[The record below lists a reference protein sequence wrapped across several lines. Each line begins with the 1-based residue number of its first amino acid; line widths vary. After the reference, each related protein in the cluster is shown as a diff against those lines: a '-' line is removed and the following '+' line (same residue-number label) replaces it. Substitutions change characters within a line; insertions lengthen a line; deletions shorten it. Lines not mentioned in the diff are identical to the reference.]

1 MSGLHEEH
9 VKGRIFVGRL
19 FFIVPITLILVFVL
33 VSRLFYLQVIEYD
46 YFINRSENNRIKIK
60 LIPPLRGNFL
70 DRNNHKLTENRNSYD
85 VLLYQSKNNTEIV
98 KKITDILSLSENA
111 INKIN
116 QTLLKNKYIPIVQIL
131 NHLTWKDLVKLEGNM
146 YDLEG
151 IVIEEGN
158 IRSYLYDEEFSHII
172 GYIANPNE
180 DEIKKLSK
188 KEKKDILLNPNYRIG
203 KIGLE
208 KKYNDDLMIE
218 NGYRKM
224 EVNVLGIPLRNLETK
239 KPTQSDDIKLTID
252 LELQKFV
259 YNLLKDKRGT
269 AIVLNVK
276 TGEILSMV
284 STPSFKSN
292 EFVTGVNKKY
302 WNELLNDEKKPML
315 NKAISALYSPGS
327 TFKPLVALAA
337 LENGWSK
344 DKKLICTG
352 KTFFGPREFRC
363 WKKGGHGHIG
373 IEEAIQHS
381 CNIYFA
387 ELSVYTG
394 IESIHE
400 VAKYFGIG
408 EVFDI
413 GLSNYKKG
421 ILPDRNWKK
430 EHLRDVWVRGDTINV
445 GIGQGFLLVNP
456 LQLAVMISRIAN
468 DGYPIKPFLNYN
480 SDIRA
485 YNKSLFNKKPKY
497 KQENLGIVKEG
508 MYMVMNK
515 KGGTGFF
522 DRILKKEFEMAGKTG
537 TAQVIALDTKNKIE
551 EKNKDKVLEKFKH
564 HALFV
569 GFAPYLNP
577 KYGIAVVI
585 EHGEGGSISALP
597 VAKQI
602 LEFTQE
608 KNIGQ

>member
-9 VKGRIFVGRL
+9 LKGRVFLKRL
-19 FFIVPITLILVFVL
+19 FFVVPITLVL
-33 VSRLFYLQVIEYD
+33 VIILILRLFYLQIIEYN
-46 YFINRSENNRIKIK
+46 YFITRSENNRIKIK

-85 VLLYQSKNNTEIV
+85 VFLYQNKNNKDVIKKISTVLSIDDENV
-98 KKITDILSLSENA
+98 KKIDQILS
-111 INKIN
+111 
-116 QTLLKNKYIPIVQIL
+116 KNRYMPIVQIL
-131 NHLTWKDLVKLEGNM
+131 NHLTWEDLVKLESNM

-151 IVIEEGN
+151 IVVEEGN
-158 IRSYLYDEEFSHII
+158 IRNYLYDEEFSHII
-172 GYIANPNE
+172 GYISNPNE
-180 DEIKKLSK
+180 KEIKILSK
-188 KEKKDILLNPNYRIG
+188 RERKEILLNPNYRIG
-203 KIGLE
+203 KTGLE

-218 NGYRKM
+218 NGYKKM
-224 EVNVLGIPLRNLETK
+224 EVNVLGIPLRNLEIK
-239 KPTQSDDIKLTID
+239 KPVQSEDIKLTID

-302 WNELLNDEKKPML
+302 WNELLSDEKKPLL

-327 TFKPLVALAA
+327 TFKPLVALSA
-337 LENGWSK
+337 LENGW
-344 DKKLICTG
+344 DENKKIACVG
-352 KTFFGPREFRC
+352 RTFFGPREFRC
-363 WKKGGHGHIG
+363 WKKEGHGYIN
-373 IEEAIQHS
+373 IKEAIQHS

-387 ELSVYTG
+387 ELSASVG
-394 IESIHE
+394 IDLIYET
-400 VAKYFGIG
+400 AKDFGIG

-413 GLSNYKKG
+413 GLDNYKKG
-421 ILPDRNWKK
+421 ILPNKEWKK
-430 EHLRDVWVRGDTINV
+430 KYLHDVWVRGDTINV

-456 LQLAVMISRIAN
+456 LQLSVMVSRIAN
-468 DGYPIKPFLNYN
+468 GGYPIVPFLNYN
-480 SDIRA
+480 GDMRN
-485 YNKSLFNKKPKY
+485 YNKSLFKKKSKY
-497 KQENLGIVKEG
+497 SAKNINIVKEG

-522 DRILKKEFEMAGKTG
+522 NRILKKEFEMAGKTG
-537 TAQVIALDTKNKIE
+537 TAQVIALDTKNKMGDD
-551 EKNKDKVLEKFKH
+551 NKELIEKFRH

-569 GFAPYLNP
+569 GFAPYNDP

-585 EHGEGGSISALP
+585 EHGDGGSISALP
-597 VAKQI
+597 IAKQI
-602 LEFTQE
+602 LEFAQE
-608 KNIGQ
+608 KNI

>member
-9 VKGRIFVGRL
+9 IKGRVFLKRL
-19 FFIVPITLILVFVL
+19 LFILPITLLLIIILI
-33 VSRLFYLQVIEYD
+33 SRLFYLQIVEYE

-85 VLLYQSKNNTEIV
+85 VFLYQGKNNKETIKKISNVLSLNEETV
-98 KKITDILSLSENA
+98 KKIEQI
-111 INKIN
+111 
-116 QTLLKNKYIPIVQIL
+116 LLKNKYTPIVQIL
-131 NHLTWKDLVKLEGNM
+131 SHLTWEDLVRLESNM

-151 IVIEEGN
+151 VVIEEGN
-158 IRSYLYDEEFSHII
+158 IRNYLYDEEFSHII

-180 DEIKKLSK
+180 NEIKELLK
-188 KEKKDILLNPNYRIG
+188 KEKREILLNPNYRIG
-203 KIGLE
+203 KTGLE
-208 KKYNDDLMIE
+208 KKYNSDLMVE
-218 NGYRKM
+218 SGYKKM
-224 EVNVLGIPLRNLETK
+224 EVNVLGTPLRNLEIK

-252 LELQKFV
+252 LELQKYV
-259 YNLLKDKRGT
+259 YDLLKDKRGT

-315 NKAISALYSPGS
+315 NKVISALYSPGS
-327 TFKPLVALAA
+327 TFKPIVALSA
-337 LENGWSK
+337 LENGW
-344 DKKLICTG
+344 DKNKKIACVG

-363 WKKGGHGHIG
+363 WKKEGHGYID

-387 ELSVYTG
+387 ELSLYTG
-394 IESIHE
+394 IESIYE
-400 VAKYFGIG
+400 TAKNFGIG

-413 GLSNYKKG
+413 GLDNYKKG
-421 ILPDRNWKK
+421 ILPSREWKK
-430 EHLRDVWVRGDTINV
+430 ENLHDVWVRGDTINV

-456 LQLAVMISRIAN
+456 LQLAVMVSRIAN
-468 DGYPIKPFLNYN
+468 GGYPIKPFLDYN
-480 SDIRA
+480 SKIKE
-485 YNKSLFNKKPKY
+485 YNKSLFKKVSKY
-497 KQENLGIVKEG
+497 KQENIDTIKEG

-515 KGGTGFF
+515 RGGTGFLS
-522 DRILKKEFEMAGKTG
+522 RILKKDFEMAGKTG
-537 TAQVIALDTKNKIE
+537 TAQVIALDTKNKME
-551 EKNKDKVLEKFKH
+551 EDQEDIIEKFRH

-569 GFAPYLNP
+569 GFAPYTNP

-585 EHGEGGSISALP
+585 EHGEGGSVSALP
-597 VAKQI
+597 IAKQI
-602 LEFTQE
+602 LEFVQE
-608 KNIGQ
+608 KNIGY